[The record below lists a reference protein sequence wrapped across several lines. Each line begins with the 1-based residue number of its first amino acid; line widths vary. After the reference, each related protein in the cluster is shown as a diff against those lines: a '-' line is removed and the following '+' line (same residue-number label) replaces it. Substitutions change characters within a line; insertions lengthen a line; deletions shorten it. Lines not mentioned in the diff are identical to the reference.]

1 MTQCLLGIL
10 WVSRMEKNE
19 DTAPPGTT
27 LEPWAKNR
35 SLDSSS
41 TLTWQRHVP
50 CLRLALC
57 FEIRNHS
64 DIMIPVSRCP
74 SPSILDFLLD
84 QASLILSLVWMGW
97 G

>member
-19 DTAPPGTT
+19 DTTPPGTT

-41 TLTWQRHVP
+41 TLTWQRMSHV
-50 CLRLALC
+50 
-57 FEIRNHS
+57 S
-64 DIMIPVSRCP
+64 D
-74 SPSILDFLLD
+74 SPSALR
-84 QASLILSLVWMGW
+84 
-97 G
+97 